1 MKAKSNKADGS
12 NIFYIIGAILIIK
25 ILHTWANSDSE
36 CVKHGMDEY
45 GYSYEEAKQ
54 NCEGAKTDSQIRE

>member
-1 MKAKSNKADGS
+1 MKDKSKSS
-12 NIFYIIGAILIIK
+12 NGNIIFYIIGAIII
-25 ILHTWANSDSE
+25 IQVIYSWANSDSD

-54 NCEGAKTDSQIRE
+54 NCEEAKTDSQVR